1 MQYATDKKIL
11 KGDGPDGPTVT
22 IMAYITKTTRGFCCP
37 ERYIQGPGEFNNLAK
52 FAAKFGK
59 KLFAIIDQFFFESLT
74 VKLKELCDGTDLSV
88 ETMIYNTEVTAE
100 LVEKT
105 IKMANE
111 ADADV
116 IIGIGGGKTLDL
128 AKAASIR
135 QGKPII
141 IVPTTA
147 STDAPTSSLS
157 VIYNDNGEHICEY
170 FYDHSPDLLVVDTEI
185 IANAP
190 IRFLVSGMGDALATW
205 IEARANNLED
215 IANWVNA
222 NDGGYRKTLA
232 GSALAKLCYE
242 TLMEKGEL
250 AKIAAEQKVI
260 TEALEDVIEANILL
274 SGLGFENNGVA
285 GAHAVGDGITALPEG
300 SKSLHGEKVAFGI
313 IAELVAENAPME
325 EIEEI
330 IDFNLRVGLPV
341 CLSDL
346 GIANSDA
353 NIRIIAQA
361 SLHSNWVREPFNV
374 DFAVAFAAIRTADA
388 LGTRYKLHFDN

>member
-1 MQYATDKKIL
+1 M
-11 KGDGPDGPTVT
+11 
-22 IMAYITKTTRGFCCP
+22 
-37 ERYIQGPGEFNNLAK
+37 
-52 FAAKFGK
+52 
-59 KLFAIIDQFFFESLT
+59 FAIIDQFFFESLT
-74 VKLKELCDGTDLSV
+74 AKLNELSEGTDLSV
-88 ETMIYNTEVTAE
+88 ETIIYNTEVTAE
-100 LVEKT
+100 LVEQT
-105 IKMANE
+105 IKLAND

-157 VIYNDNGEHICEY
+157 VIYNDSGEHVCEY

-205 IEARANNLED
+205 IEARANNIED

-242 TLMEKGEL
+242 TLMAKGEL

-300 SKSLHGEKVAFGI
+300 GKSLHGEKVGFGI

-341 CLSDL
+341 CLEDL
-346 GIANSDA
+346 GISNSDE
-353 NIRIIAQA
+353 NISVIAKA
-361 SLHSNWVREPFNV
+361 SLHSNWVREPFHV
-374 DFAVAFAAIRTADA
+374 DFPVAFAAIRTADT
-388 LGTRYKLHFDN
+388 LGRKYKAQRND